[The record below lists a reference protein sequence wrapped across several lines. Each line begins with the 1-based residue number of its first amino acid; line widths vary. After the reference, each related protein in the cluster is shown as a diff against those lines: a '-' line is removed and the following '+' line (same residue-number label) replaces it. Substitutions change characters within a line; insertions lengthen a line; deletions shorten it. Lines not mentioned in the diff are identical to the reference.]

1 VNGDGKIT
9 SEDEVMILPYGST
22 PRLQYGI
29 GISFDWK
36 KIDFG
41 VFFNGSAKRSIM
53 INGLDPFNTQSGHG
67 NRNVMQ
73 WITENYWSES
83 NPNPDAKYPRLGLT
97 QSDISNNTQ
106 PSTYWMRCG
115 NFLRWKTLEI
125 GYSFPHCRAL
135 F

>member
-1 VNGDGKIT
+1 
-9 SEDEVMILPYGST
+9 
-22 PRLQYGI
+22 
-29 GISFDWK
+29 
-36 KIDFG
+36 
-41 VFFNGSAKRSIM
+41 M

-73 WITENYWSES
+73 WIAENYWSES

-125 GYSFPHCRAL
+125 GYSFPHCRVYFSGDNLAVWSPFKL
-135 F
+135 WDPEIWWNTLSTATDIEYWNTS